1 VNSKESGPDP
11 GSKATITNRDIRS
24 TDNTHIARHLRAR
37 RAASWRL
44 PQLDCGRRSDP
55 WWYEPPSA
63 GYEEAAAHL
72 VGLML
77 TPAPNRVGL
86 QRMWKR
92 GGYQRRDAKLIVARW
107 GLVA

>member
-1 VNSKESGPDP
+1 MNSNESGPDP
-11 GSKATITNRDIRS
+11 GSKATLTNRDIRS
-24 TDNTHIARHLRAR
+24 NDFTHIAPHLRAR

-44 PQLDCGRRSDP
+44 PELGRRSDP
-55 WWYEPPSA
+55 WWYEPPTA

-72 VGLML
+72 IELGL

-92 GGYQRRDAKLIVARW
+92 GGHQRRDAKLIVACW